1 MNTNE
6 WRRNELF
13 HLLMEKFGLKI
24 NEQGFSVTGT
34 GMAGFDIE
42 RPREPKPPPSA
53 AGAPTHGAGVS
64 DISRKTDTSVDSKPG
79 DRNTLKWDSNLD
91 MGNSFE
97 SGDGSFDQEI
107 ADFKRAI
114 SGAES
119 KGVRD
124 KDGNIIDQYKVKG
137 IPVHEYGHE
146 GGQARGKYQMMP
158 KNWTKWAEEAGLPE
172 EAWDPDVGMTPA
184 NQEYVASWKMNQL
197 YNQYGGDWKKV
208 AIAWYSGPK
217 GVRKVEQGGGRDP
230 VYHKGSDHAF
240 PSISEYGDRI
250 MDRMRKG

>member
-1 MNTNE
+1 MNINE

-24 NEQGFSVTGT
+24 NEQGFNITGT
-34 GMAGFDIE
+34 GISDFDIE
-42 RPREPKPPPSA
+42 QARDDIEQSRDDIEPNITKT
-53 AGAPTHGAGVS
+53 GIPTSTNVDRH
-64 DISRKTDTSVDSKPG
+64 VDSKSG
-79 DRNTLKWDSNLD
+79 DSSSLKWDSNLD

-107 ADFKRAI
+107 AAFQRAI

-124 KDGNIIDQYKVKG
+124 KDGNIIDQYEVKG

-146 GGQARGKYQMMP
+146 GGQARGKYQVMP

-184 NQEYVASWKMNQL
+184 NQEYVATWKMNQL

-208 AIAWYSGPK
+208 AIAWYAGPS
-217 GVRKVEQGGGRDP
+217 GVRKVEQGAGRDP

-250 MDRMRKG
+250 MDRMRKA